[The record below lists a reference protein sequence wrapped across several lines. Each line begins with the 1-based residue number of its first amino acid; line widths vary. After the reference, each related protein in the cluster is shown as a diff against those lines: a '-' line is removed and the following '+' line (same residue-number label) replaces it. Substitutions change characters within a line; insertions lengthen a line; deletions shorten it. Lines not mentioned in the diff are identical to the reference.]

1 MRLKRSGRRPSRLA
15 LLAPQG
21 DGRHQSFSRRVRARA
36 LPTTTKNSHPLA
48 KNRGEAERRKAHPT
62 IVRASQTSLR
72 SLRKPICA
80 RKRAKIGA
88 CSPSGAPL
96 RHSPAQSQ
104 PPLAQ
109 LQNHVS
115 WDAAGAGVLPA
126 SGLSSPASSSQTG
139 PFTRQAVPRSRPGA
153 DCKSAAGTALAP
165 LSGLPSGK
173 APSMSKVRG
182 MVTYSVTVV
191 KDLVAELET
200 FGRRVE

>member
-1 MRLKRSGRRPSRLA
+1 MTVDIDHCRDASAPELCQQPRKIRIPSQKTEGSG
-15 LLAPQG
+15 APKG
-21 DGRHQSFSRRVRARA
+21 
-36 LPTTTKNSHPLA
+36 
-48 KNRGEAERRKAHPT
+48 HPT

-88 CSPSGAPL
+88 RSPSGAPL

-115 WDAAGAGVLPA
+115 WNEAGAGVLPA

-139 PFTRQAVPRSRPGA
+139 PFAGQCQRFVHRLHLGSIDGSAVASRFNHRH
-153 DCKSAAGTALAP
+153 SALPSTTALSRREIEHPEFESLP
-165 LSGLPSGK
+165 LRQFEQQPFD
-173 APSMSKVRG
+173 P
-182 MVTYSVTVV
+182 
-191 KDLVAELET
+191 
-200 FGRRVE
+200 